1 MKKKFKEILE
11 AKDVKKKKKAK
22 GFYFG
27 TSGIL
32 NQKIK
37 LEEETKIDLRRA
49 FHGESKI

>member
-27 TSGIL
+27 ASEILENKIEKEEATQLALQGI
-32 NQKIK
+32 
-37 LEEETKIDLRRA
+37 
-49 FHGESKI
+49 FHNKN

>member
-27 TSGIL
+27 ASEIL
-32 NQKIK
+32 K
-37 LEEETKIDLRRA
+37 
-49 FHGESKI
+49 SKIETEEATQLALQGIFHNKN

>member
-27 TSGIL
+27 TSEIL
-32 NQKIK
+32 K
-37 LEEETKIDLRRA
+37 
-49 FHGESKI
+49 SKIEREEATQLDLKSIFHNKN

>member
-27 TSGIL
+27 ASEIL
-32 NQKIK
+32 K
-37 LEEETKIDLRRA
+37 
-49 FHGESKI
+49 SKIETEEANQIALQGIFYTKN

>member
-27 TSGIL
+27 ASEIL
-32 NQKIK
+32 NQKIE
-37 LEEETKIDLRRA
+37 LEEDTKTNLRRA